1 MASEEERGDKIK
13 KKWNQMMANKTYYYT
28 NSGEAVEVKKTS
40 KLSKK
45 SQRNYEAATSKSLI
59 RPQTSKRFL
68 GFPSTRRVI
77 PDNKAENV
85 YVEFQNAETNH
96 INHR

>member
-1 MASEEERGDKIK
+1 MASEEERGNKIQ
-13 KKWNQMMANKTYYYT
+13 KKWSQMMANKTYYYS

-45 SQRNYEAATSKSLI
+45 SQRNHETETSKSLI
-59 RPQTSKRFL
+59 RPQTSKKIL

-77 PDNKAENV
+77 PDSKGENV

-96 INHR
+96 INHK